1 LSFLASKRRRTQF
14 EIAKPQGEKNMAEA
28 HGFPELDSNTFYSEN
43 FDGTLSTGQGI
54 LVGDPDVS
62 PLVITAGTPFKLGA
76 RLILGGTLALI
87 LQALTGATAAL
98 ALLTV
103 NYFAEPLTN
112 PPGGGAIA
120 LGSTTPSLQTNA
132 GVIDAFNPSH
142 VIYNETLTQITVP
155 AGTLGTG
162 TYRLT
167 ATHSFVGI
175 LKSFLPFS
183 SYVPGPLIEIV

>member
-1 LSFLASKRRRTQF
+1 
-14 EIAKPQGEKNMAEA
+14 MAEA

-76 RLILGGTLALI
+76 RLTLGGILALI
-87 LQALTGATAAL
+87 LQGLTGAAAAA

-103 NYFAEPLTN
+103 NYFAEPLTT

-120 LGSTTPSLQTNA
+120 LGSTTPTQTNA
-132 GVIDAFNPSH
+132 GVIDAANPNH
-142 VIYNETLTQITVP
+142 VIYNETLMQITVP
-155 AGTLGTG
+155 TGTLGTG

-183 SYVPGPLIEIV
+183 SYVAGPLIEIV